1 MKVALTGATG
11 QLGRSLIEKAAVRS
25 GFEIV
30 ALGRAEVDLE
40 QPGSAAEA
48 IARLKPDVVVNAA
61 AYTAVDQAEVEPDRA
76 FRVNAEAPGEMASA
90 AREIAASLIHI
101 STDYVFDGRAEAPYR
116 EDSATNPQNVY
127 GRSKLAGEEQVR
139 EANPNHL
146 IVRTAWVYSPFGRNF
161 VKTMMDAARTRESLS
176 VVADQVGSPTSA
188 LDLADALLALL
199 EVWGAKP
206 ERGLGET
213 YHVAGSGQTS
223 WCGLAQAIMAECA
236 ALGVPTA
243 DVIGISTAD
252 WPTKAVRPRNS
263 VLDCEKFERDF
274 GIRMPDWQLSV
285 AETVRRLAARQ

>member
-48 IARLKPDVVVNAA
+48 IARLEPDVVVNAA

-90 AREIAASLIHI
+90 AREIGASLIHI
-101 STDYVFDGRAEAPYR
+101 STDYVFDGRAQAPYR

-139 EANPNHL
+139 EANLNHL

-274 GIRMPDWQLSV
+274 GIRLPDWQLSV